1 MKKMMTIS
9 YEVGDKLYM
18 NITNKCPCNC
28 TFCIR
33 NNADGAYGSDSLWLE
48 HDPDIDEIKAE
59 IDKRDIEKYNEIIY
73 CGYGEPTSRLNEL
86 IASAKYLKSI
96 ENCPPLRLNTNGLSD
111 LINERETANEIGEL
125 FDVVSVIN
133 IFRQITLHFFRPF
146 NQTNTI
152 IQGLF
157 HTYFKNFFRRFK
169 SV

>member
-73 CGYGEPTSRLNEL
+73 CGYGEPTSRLNAL
-86 IASAKYLKSI
+86 LMK
-96 ENCPPLRLNTNGLSD
+96 
-111 LINERETANEIGEL
+111 
-125 FDVVSVIN
+125 
-133 IFRQITLHFFRPF
+133 
-146 NQTNTI
+146 
-152 IQGLF
+152 
-157 HTYFKNFFRRFK
+157 
-169 SV
+169 